1 MSNDYLKELTEKYPA
16 LEKHFALIQVLMNNA
31 QNKLR
36 DAVSS
41 ITEVKEEINRLLEM
55 EPLSDLP
62 ADFKEQLF
70 GKILEPSEVE
80 KNLEEK

>member
-1 MSNDYLKELTEKYPA
+1 
-16 LEKHFALIQVLMNNA
+16 
-31 QNKLR
+31 
-36 DAVSS
+36 
-41 ITEVKEEINRLLEM
+41 LEM